1 MVKATKTGRLREKTL
16 AEIKHS
22 KQTTFDSLLT
32 AKENPSKPQNNKHII
47 ISEISYET
55 KEDDLELKVA
65 FRLVPSRASFSR
77 VFVELF
83 FDGQKLSCCPVRI
96 PQGALSAD
104 ELEWPAALDMRGIG
118 TGQHIIRAEMYELWN
133 SEERLTIDSKEVTI
147 NYVPVR
153 RQDRYI
159 KIPIVK
165 KVGYEDL
172 EIVSEPTRDVYREIE
187 KEQKEELLNKRDEW

>member
-1 MVKATKTGRLREKTL
+1 MVKATKTGCLREKTL
-16 AEIKHS
+16 AEIKQS
-22 KQTTFDSLLT
+22 KQTTFDSLPT

-77 VFVELF
+77 AFVELF
-83 FDGQKLSCCPVRI
+83 FDGQNLYCCPVRI

-104 ELEWPAALDMRGIG
+104 ELEWPATLDMRGVV

-133 SEERLTIDSKEVTI
+133 SEERLTLESKEVTI

-153 RQDRYI
+153 RQDRFI

-165 KVGYEDL
+165 KVEHKDL
-172 EIVSEPTRDVYREIE
+172 EVVSESTRDVYREIE
-187 KEQKEELLNKRDEW
+187 KEQKEELFNKRDEW

>member
-1 MVKATKTGRLREKTL
+1 MGKTTKTGRLREKTL

-22 KQTTFDSLLT
+22 KQTTFDSLPI
-32 AKENPSKPQNNKHII
+32 AKENPSKPQNNKRII
-47 ISEISYET
+47 ISEISNET

-65 FRLVPSRASFSR
+65 FRLVPSKASFSK

-83 FDGQKLSCCPVRI
+83 FDGQKIHYCPVRI

-118 TGQHIIRAEMYELWN
+118 EGQHIIRAEMFELWD
-133 SEERLTIDSKEVTI
+133 SEEKLTLVSKEVAI
-147 NYVPVR
+147 NYVPVCK
-153 RQDRYI
+153 QDRYI

-165 KVGYEDL
+165 KRAGEDL
-172 EIVSEPTRDVYREIE
+172 EVGSEAERKVYREIE
-187 KEQKEELLNKRDEW
+187 KEQKEELLSKRDEW

>member
-83 FDGQKLSCCPVRI
+83 FDGQKLQCYPVRI

-133 SEERLTIDSKEVTI
+133 SEERLTLESKEVTI

-165 KVGYEDL
+165 KVEREDL
-172 EIVSEPTRDVYREIE
+172 EVVSEPTRDVYRQIE

>member
-22 KQTTFDSLLT
+22 KQTTFDSLPT
-32 AKENPSKPQNNKHII
+32 AKENPSKPQNNKRII
-47 ISEISYET
+47 ISEISNET

-65 FRLVPSRASFSR
+65 FRLVPSRTSFSR

-83 FDGQKLSCCPVRI
+83 FDGKKLQCCSVRI

-104 ELEWPAALDMRGIG
+104 ELEWPAALDMRGICA
-118 TGQHIIRAEMYELWN
+118 GQHVIRAEMYELWN
-133 SEERLTIDSKEVTI
+133 SEEKLTLESKEVKI

-165 KVGYEDL
+165 KVEREDL
-172 EIVSEPTRDVYREIE
+172 EVVSEPTRDVYRQIE
-187 KEQKEELLNKRDEW
+187 KEQKEELLSKRDEW